1 MSSAEP
7 NTRLKLTTPR
17 SRLGLKSQPLDRP
30 SYPGAPGVHE
40 FQLTNIEG
48 MMETEIRHLADT
60 IGRTVSES
68 NQGVLRCV
76 GEVPQFIGY
85 LPSLKASL
93 RLCNT

>member
-17 SRLGLKSQPLDRP
+17 SRPGLKSQPLDRP
-30 SYPGAPGVHE
+30 SHPGAPGVRE

-48 MMETEIRHLADT
+48 VTETEIRHLADT
-60 IGRTVSES
+60 TGRTVSES
-68 NQGVLRCV
+68 DRGMLRCV

-93 RLCNT
+93 SLCNT